1 MRGIIRDRLLDE
13 HMFAFCQESVRYR
26 VVRISWRCHG
36 SGIDHLNKFV
46 ERFGR
51 YRTEFPTD
59 GAAPEMIHVIHCGEL
74 GRWNFRIQPRMVAP
88 DVTNPN
94 NSDAQVIHHRSQSTR
109 KAIRVN
115 PRLGP
120 MGHINRKNL
129 PFETDHLA
137 QFARNHS

>member
-51 YRTEFPTD
+51 YRSAFPTD
-59 GAAPEMIHVIHCGEL
+59 GPAPEIIHVIHCGEL

-88 DVTNPN
+88 DVTNAN
-94 NSDAQVIHHRSQSTR
+94 DS
-109 KAIRVN
+109 
-115 PRLGP
+115 
-120 MGHINRKNL
+120 
-129 PFETDHLA
+129 ETKGTHDLA
-137 QFARNHS
+137 QPTRTANP

>member
-36 SGIDHLNKFV
+36 SGIDRLNKFV

-59 GAAPEMIHVIHCGEL
+59 GAAPEMVHVIHCGEL
-74 GRWNFRIQPRMVAP
+74 GRWNLRIQPRMVAP

-94 NSDAQVIHHRSQSTR
+94 NSDAQVIHHPSKSTP
-109 KAIRVN
+109 KTFGVN
-115 PRLGP
+115 AESYPGQPALGSN
-120 MGHINRKNL
+120 GSYK
-129 PFETDHLA
+129 
-137 QFARNHS
+137 S